1 MANSGTV
8 KAVPKI
14 RKHNIHNPASLS
26 VNSKRG
32 GEEVALLTGIP
43 EMSLVRISAGSMAIS
58 WVSCG
63 FASYIIH
70 VSVVELS
77 HLGQEP

>member
-14 RKHNIHNPASLS
+14 NKHNIHNPASLS

-43 EMSLVRISAGSMAIS
+43 EMSGTNLGLVDGYF
-58 WVSCG
+58 VS
-63 FASYIIH
+63 I
-70 VSVVELS
+70 LW
-77 HLGQEP
+77 L